1 MVSGTHVAFGSTLF
15 LAGSALFEYE
25 VSIVTWS
32 CVAIGSILPDV
43 DLPTSF
49 FGRTFWWASTRLEK
63 RYGHR
68 TITHSFLAMLVLAT
82 LLYPLLHYDK
92 ALYFW
97 CVVGG
102 YWSHL
107 WIDMFN
113 LRGVDLFWPSP
124 IRVVMPGKEQ
134 YRMQVGSKSE
144 MILMTGLMVAVLGLY
159 PLSNVGLWH
168 GLHTILGNF
177 DVARDEY
184 QKKIGV
190 QRYALHLEAVD
201 NLTME
206 QVVCE
211 CPVIGLWKEGLI
223 VDHKGQPR
231 AVGTSPVY
239 HDLFPKKSW
248 LLKGEQL
255 HVVSQKYDMAGRN
268 LRWLLDR
275 VDQGHEYYLMGE
287 LFVAGN
293 ESKQIGELQ
302 LYHPIIYTGDIVRLH
317 YAKAKDLER
326 YLDMVVAQGEVFIQY
341 WLAPGEAPV
350 SDQVEVDG
358 EMEIVPERLRGW
370 L

>member
-1 MVSGTHVAFGSTLF
+1 MISGTHVAFGSTLF
-15 LAGSALFEYE
+15 LASSAIFEYE
-25 VSIVTWS
+25 VSAVTWL
-32 CVAIGSILPDV
+32 CVAAGSILPDI
-43 DLPTSF
+43 DLPTSVL
-49 FGRTFWWASTRLEK
+49 GRTFWWFSSPIEK
-63 RYGHR
+63 RFGHR
-68 TITHSFLAMLVLAT
+68 TITHSFLAMIVLGLLLSP
-82 LLYPLLHYDK
+82 LLYYNLS
-92 ALYFW
+92 LYFW
-97 CVVGG
+97 CVIGG

-134 YRMQVGSKSE
+134 YRMQVGSKGE
-144 MILMTGLMVAVLGLY
+144 NILMISFFVAILGLY

-190 QRYALHLEAVD
+190 QRFALHIEAVD

-206 QVVCE
+206 QIVCE

-223 VDHKGQPR
+223 VNHKGKPR
-231 AVGTSPVY
+231 AVGASPVY

-248 LLKGEQL
+248 LVKGEPL

-275 VDQGHEYYLMGE
+275 VDQEHEYYLMGE

-293 ESKQIGELQ
+293 DSKQLGELQ
-302 LYHPIIYTGDIVRLH
+302 LYHPVIYTGDIVRLH
-317 YAKAKDLER
+317 YAKAEDLER
-326 YLDMVVAQGEVFIQY
+326 YLDMVAAQGEVFVQY
-341 WLAPGEAPV
+341 WLKPGEAPV
-350 SDQVEVDG
+350 SEQVDG
-358 EMEIVPERLRGW
+358 GVMEVVPDLLKEW